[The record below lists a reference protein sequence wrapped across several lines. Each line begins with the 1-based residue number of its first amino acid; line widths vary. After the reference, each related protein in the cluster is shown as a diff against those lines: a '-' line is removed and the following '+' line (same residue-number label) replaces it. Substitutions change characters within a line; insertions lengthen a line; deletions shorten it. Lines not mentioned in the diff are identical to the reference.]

1 MLEAGY
7 GGQRQSQ
14 PVHFSQ
20 GPLLPYPRSPALF
33 GSNGVFLFTPQPMT
47 PRNGGMI
54 PIGEGQNAT
63 FGSYM
68 PQGNDGFQRHSYQQT
83 AFPFP
88 DIGGPSGSLPGEVK
102 TESLSSPS
110 QVGLHKT
117 QTIQS
122 NGSLLAP
129 YNQVSAYES
138 SGFPVSI
145 NSMPLTHGQS
155 NNNNNNSSSIPAAAS
170 SADNNSCVASSSQS
184 TNSLSY
190 MTRLFPGGVPQ
201 SPGFLMAHTC
211 KYKVVIYSNMSS

>member
-7 GGQRQSQ
+7 GGGTRQSH

-33 GSNGVFLFTPQPMT
+33 SSNGVFLFTPQPMT
-47 PRNGGMI
+47 PRNSSMI

-63 FGSYM
+63 FGNYM
-68 PQGNDGFQRHSYQQT
+68 PQNEGYQRHSYQQT

-117 QTIQS
+117 HTIQS
-122 NGSLLAP
+122 NGSLLTP
-129 YNQVSAYES
+129 FVPSNQVSGYENTS
-138 SGFPVSI
+138 FPVSV

-155 NNNNNNSSSIPAAAS
+155 NNNNNNSAAS
-170 SADNNSCVASSSQS
+170 SENSCISSTSQS

-190 MTRLFPGGVPQ
+190 MARLFPGGVPQ

-211 KYKVVIYSNMSS
+211 ELHGMSCVYARMCVC

>member
-7 GGQRQSQ
+7 GGTRQSQ

-47 PRNGGMI
+47 PRNGGMV
-54 PIGEGQNAT
+54 PIGDSQNAT

-68 PQGNDGFQRHSYQQT
+68 PQNDGYQRHSYHQT

-88 DIGGPSGSLPGEVK
+88 DIGGPSGSLPGEIK

-110 QVGLHKT
+110 QGGLHKT
-117 QTIQS
+117 HTIQS

-129 YNQVSAYES
+129 FNQVSGYDAS
-138 SGFPVSI
+138 SFPVSA

-155 NNNNNNSSSIPAAAS
+155 NNNNNNSAAS
-170 SADNNSCVASSSQS
+170 SENSCISSTNQS

-190 MTRLFPGGVPQ
+190 MSRLFPGGVPQ

-211 KYKVVIYSNMSS
+211 E